1 MLSLQQNAERS
12 AEARQQSRSSET
24 LTALPSIR
32 LEMANCVRSRLRWQL
47 RHSDERKRKGSYR
60 RRRNMTF
67 IPTQT
72 GFMRLE
78 DSASLLHAIFPNY
91 PSLEPCYP
99 APPLEAIAESGADRR
114 N

>member
-1 MLSLQQNAERS
+1 
-12 AEARQQSRSSET
+12 
-24 LTALPSIR
+24 
-32 LEMANCVRSRLRWQL
+32 
-47 RHSDERKRKGSYR
+47 
-60 RRRNMTF
+60 MTF

-78 DSASLLHAIFPNY
+78 DSATLLRAIFPNY

-99 APPLEAIAESGADRR
+99 APRLEAMVHGGADRS